1 MQSLL
6 CSQLHMVLLSRD
18 MLRIFNIPL
27 LLLCMFSLMQM
38 SILSADSSK
47 VSSQTVFERKMQDKL
62 EQLKQS
68 GKVFC

>member
-6 CSQLHMVLLSRD
+6 CSHGTLEHRQHVTNLH
-18 MLRIFNIPL
+18 L
-27 LLLCMFSLMQM
+27 LLLCLFSLMQM

-62 EQLKQS
+62 EQMKQS